1 MASKKKLKELTK
13 ELRKRHIP
21 QGAIWDLNSLADNFI
36 YSLLINSSYGEQIRG
51 MSVVEL
57 SLWLQKN
64 NLVNDYNVLELI
76 LGDNYTKE
84 VSNGKEV

>member
-1 MASKKKLKELTK
+1 MASKKKLKAMAQEL
-13 ELRKRHIP
+13 KRVHIP
-21 QGAIWDLNSLADNFI
+21 QGTIWELDSLADNYI

-57 SLWLQKN
+57 SQWLQQR
-64 NLVNDYNVLELI
+64 NLINDYDVLQLI
-76 LGDNYTKE
+76 LDDNYNKE

>member
-1 MASKKKLKELTK
+1 MASKKKLKAMAQEL
-13 ELRKRHIP
+13 KRVHIP
-21 QGAIWDLNSLADNFI
+21 QGTIWELDSLADNYI

-64 NLVNDYNVLELI
+64 NLVNDYDVLNLI
-76 LGDNYTKE
+76 VEQNINNKE
-84 VSNGKEV
+84 VSNGQ

>member
-1 MASKKKLKELTK
+1 MASKKKLKAMAQEL
-13 ELRKRHIP
+13 KRVHIP
-21 QGAIWDLNSLADNFI
+21 QSAIWNLNSLSDNFI
-36 YSLLINSSYGEQIRG
+36 YSLLINSPYGEQIRG

-84 VSNGKEV
+84 VQDGQ

>member
-1 MASKKKLKELTK
+1 MASKRKLKELTK

-21 QGAIWDLNSLADNFI
+21 QSAIWNLNSLSDNFI
-36 YSLLINSSYGEQIRG
+36 YSLLINSPYGEQIRG

-84 VSNGKEV
+84 VQDGQ

>member
-76 LGDNYTKE
+76 LGDNCTKE
-84 VSNGKEV
+84 VSNGEEV